1 MLILAAKTVSSLS
14 DWSSYSNLQRLS
26 HRTMIESR
34 TGNQDFGCRTG
45 SYVVSSIGL
54 RIDDEVIYEMVQL
67 DDQMNKQ
74 CPTTGG
80 E

>member
-1 MLILAAKTVSSLS
+1 
-14 DWSSYSNLQRLS
+14 
-26 HRTMIESR
+26 MIESR